1 MQSLVLSWQIANF
14 VRSLERKNY
23 FYVIHIYSFKNKF
36 TRQWAPG
43 YIGSAIIKALFTVKA
58 EREHRRPPWI
68 MCAKQRKDGTKLPA
82 PKVIQSKL
90 KASLD
95 MSKFIARYS
104 IPPCFLVIIFLKH
117 PIAYFMT
124 ISAYLLI
131 DSDTCT

>member
-1 MQSLVLSWQIANF
+1 M
-14 VRSLERKNY
+14 
-23 FYVIHIYSFKNKF
+23 
-36 TRQWAPG
+36 G

-95 MSKFIARYS
+95 ILESNKT
-104 IPPCFLVIIFLKH
+104 LW
-117 PIAYFMT
+117 
-124 ISAYLLI
+124 LLL
-131 DSDTCT
+131 S